1 MTEREKKV
9 LELIDE
15 REVVEFA
22 QALIRARSDNPPGD
36 TREAAKVCMSKF
48 QEYGIEAEIITAP
61 DSEVSVLYPDTDNSK
76 VQSVIAEIKGGEG
89 PTLLM
94 NAHIDTVRAGNLAEW
109 KYDPFAAV
117 IEDGYI
123 YGRGAGDDKGAVL
136 TQVLAAC
143 AIKKAGIPLKGT
155 LQINPV
161 ADEEANAVRGTH
173 WLRKAGYLNPDILI
187 IGEQTDNRVA
197 LGERLPCQIKVHIK
211 GKACHGAMPWNGVNA
226 TIIASDF
233 IQLIKEE
240 LWPEAEKVK
249 KPYFP
254 PVTIS
259 PTKIEGGIQT
269 NIIPENCTLS
279 IDCRLVP
286 EMPLNY
292 VIGRFH
298 ELLKKL
304 SDRGPSFEWMITNDS
319 ELDSDGIYTEPD
331 SPLIQIMSAAVREVT
346 GEEKDPVCYMQG
358 SDAEQFAR
366 LGIPIAIFGPSDPSV
381 GHSPNER
388 VSIKQLVE
396 GTKILAVTI
405 LRLLGEEESE
415 S

>member
-1 MTEREKKV
+1 MTDREQKV
-9 LELIDE
+9 LDFIDE
-15 REVVEFA
+15 KEVIEFA

-36 TREAAKVCMSKF
+36 TREAAQVCKKKF
-48 QEYGIEAEIITAP
+48 EEYGIEAEVFTAP
-61 DSEVSVLYPDTDNSK
+61 DSEVSILYPDTDNSK
-76 VQSVIAEIKGGEG
+76 VQSVIATIKGEEG
-89 PTLLM
+89 PILLM
-94 NAHIDTVRAGNLAEW
+94 NAHIDTVRAGNLEEW
-109 KYDPFAAV
+109 KYDPFSAT

-143 AIKKAGIPLKGT
+143 AIKKAGIELKGT

-187 IGEQTDNRVA
+187 IGEQTDNKIA

-211 GKACHGAMPWNGVNA
+211 GRACHGAMPWNGVNA
-226 TIIASDF
+226 TVIASDF

-240 LWPEAEKVK
+240 LWPEAEKIK

-286 EMPLNY
+286 EMPLDY
-292 VIGRFH
+292 VIGRFD

-304 SDRGPSFEWMITNDS
+304 CERGPAFEWTFGNDS
-319 ELDSDGIYTEPD
+319 TLDSDGIYTEPD
-331 SPLIQIMSAAVREVT
+331 SPLIKTMLNAVEEVT
-346 GEEKDPVCYMQG
+346 GETTDPICYMQG

-388 VSIKQLVE
+388 VSIRQLVE

-405 LRLLGEEESE
+405 LRLLGGEE
-415 S
+415 